1 MTQEIIK
8 SIKQA
13 EAQAQA
19 LKDNAVAQAEALI
32 KQAEVAAIKE
42 GETMEQVCQA
52 YKNSQLKDAEKL
64 AQQRYEQSLEEE
76 RAKSAT
82 ECSKILEASEGYV
95 GLIVGRVIRGDR

>member
-13 EAQAQA
+13 EEQAQA
-19 LKDNAVAQAEALI
+19 VKDSAVAQAESLI
-32 KQAEVAAIKE
+32 KQAERAAIKE

-52 YKNSQLKDAEKL
+52 FKNSQLKDAEKL
-64 AQQRYEQSLEEE
+64 AQQRYEQSLEEQ

-82 ECSKILEASEGYV
+82 ECSKILENSESYV